1 MACSS
6 IPAPGIT
13 SDWLH
18 QHCQSRSFLSL
29 RRRACGFHAREI
41 EESTVTSVLNKYGY
55 LRDFMHIGALRKE
68 QKTQLPCKLG
78 TWKRCFCT
86 PADRLRWQQQQ
97 ISWKKKLLTRE
108 ELRASVTLSVKKTS
122 WSLKIIA

>member
-6 IPAPGIT
+6 IPALGIT

-55 LRDFMHIGALRKE
+55 LRDFMHIGVLRKE
-68 QKTQLPCKLG
+68 QKTFLVNLACGKNVFAILLPGFGL
-78 TWKRCFCT
+78 
-86 PADRLRWQQQQ
+86 A
-97 ISWKKKLLTRE
+97 
-108 ELRASVTLSVKKTS
+108 
-122 WSLKIIA
+122 